1 MKEQDELLA
10 ELFRQHGASIYRMC
24 FLYLKDHHLAEDAV
38 SETFLKAYRSLSSFR
53 WESSAKTWL
62 VRIAVNVCRSRIR
75 SPSFREQAQAQIP
88 EPHRPDS
95 TSAQL
100 EDRLW
105 ICQEIMALPRK
116 YREVILL
123 YYYQE
128 YTVKETARLLR
139 LPATTV
145 AGRLKR
151 AKALLRT
158 ALEEDYL
165 DEIKRTDRP
174 GTEDVVPQ

>member
-1 MKEQDELLA
+1 MKEQDEILT
-10 ELFRQHGASIYRMC
+10 ELFYQYGASIHRMC
-24 FLYLKDHHLAEDAV
+24 FLYLKDYHLAEDAV

-53 WESSAKTWL
+53 RESSAKTWL
-62 VRIAVNVCRSRIR
+62 VRIAINVCRSRIR
-75 SPSFREQAQAQIP
+75 SPAFREQAQNPLP
-88 EPHRPDS
+88 EQYLYDTTQGR
-95 TSAQL
+95 T

-105 ICQEIMALPRK
+105 ICQAIMALPRK

-128 YTVKETARLLR
+128 YAVKEIAHLLK

-151 AKALLRT
+151 AKALLRP
-158 ALEEDYL
+158 ALEEEYF

-174 GTEDVVPQ
+174 GTEDIIPQ